1 MQICMQTYFACDKE
15 FIAWEVSK
23 QSEELGEESAENI
36 IALLADDN
44 SEKLKIIWNE
54 YTSVVNNKIKHI

>member
-44 SEKLKIIWNE
+44 SEKLKII
-54 YTSVVNNKIKHI
+54 